1 MNRSRLLQAI
11 LFFVT
16 FCLPDCSSK
25 YNIDDTI
32 LYSIRYNQGFNPASK
47 NDQQPKEENK
57 KIVDEHDEALLNNP
71 PSLFQTVT
79 MTTKHNEKY
88 VCELPSE
95 EIKDSKAEE
104 VYAVSNYIFEIF
116 SLNLEICISLIFM
129 SEEKN

>member
-1 MNRSRLLQAI
+1 MNPSRLLQAI

-32 LYSIRYNQGFNPASK
+32 LYGIRYNPASK
-47 NDQQPKEENK
+47 NDQEPKEENK
-57 KIVDEHDEALLNNP
+57 KIVDEHDETLLNNP

-95 EIKDSKAEE
+95 EIKTSKAEE
-104 VYAVSNYIFEIF
+104 EYAVS
-116 SLNLEICISLIFM
+116 S
-129 SEEKN
+129 